1 MSKELKTARSLGWFV
16 VRPKSL
22 VNNMR

>member
-16 VRPKSL
+16 VRPKSP